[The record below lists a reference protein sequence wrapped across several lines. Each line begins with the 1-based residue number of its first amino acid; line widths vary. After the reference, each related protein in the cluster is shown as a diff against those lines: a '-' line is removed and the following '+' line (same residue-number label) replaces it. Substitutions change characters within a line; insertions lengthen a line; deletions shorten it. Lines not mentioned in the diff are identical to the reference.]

1 MATLKGSARTYLRG
15 LAHHLKPVAFL
26 GKNGVTPEFIEN
38 LNHELDVHELIK
50 LKFISHKEQRK
61 ILAKEI
67 EAQTHSELL
76 GLIGNIAI
84 LYREQHD
91 QDKRTIQIPEELR

>member
-15 LAHHLKPVAFL
+15 LAHHLKPVVFL

-38 LNHELDVHELIK
+38 VNQELDAHELIK
-50 LKFISHKEQRK
+50 LKFISYKEQRK
-61 ILAKEI
+61 TLAKEI
-67 EAQTHSELL
+67 EDQTHSELI

-91 QDKRTIQIPEELR
+91 KGKRTLHIPEELR